1 VAVLVALLPVSA
13 FLLVLVLSD
22 SFKLVSRGM
31 LIRALIAV
39 RAAAVVAA
47 LINHQLLAAGL
58 RRPHRSAATSR
69 PSSRSVLKAIFV
81 LSTPCVSARSDSWW
95 TRQLSVLPSG
105 TGFALV
111 ENIEYLSVL
120 GAPALWLWVARGFG
134 TAILH
139 ASTTALVAIAA
150 KSWAERAAGG
160 TAVAFCRPC
169 GRHRSALRL
178 QPLAGASTAGGHLLM
193 LVMPSIVLFVFGR
206 SERATREWVGD
217 GLDLDVE
224 LLNLVTSS
232 YFGSTTSGALSERAE
247 ERAFPGPIVADMFCL
262 LQLDLELSIRAK
274 GMLLAREQGLEIPM
288 DDSIRARLDERALSA
303 QIHWSYGLAGA
314 APAAS
319 HQRSRRLAAV
329 SAQTTIG
336 PMARSLTAAD
346 HETYPDALG
355 RDIGNSL
362 RSKLS
367 LHKPQHLERIRR
379 CGGRQ
384 TSAGGRRLKTR

>member
-1 VAVLVALLPVSA
+1 MTVAVLVALLPVSA

-31 LIRALIAV
+31 LIRALLPV
-39 RAAAVVAA
+39 RAAAVSA

-58 RRPHRSAATSR
+58 ASHTDQPLHRARRRGVSQGDLRAVRRAQRKVGFLVDAAI
-69 PSSRSVLKAIFV
+69 VGFAV
-81 LSTPCVSARSDSWW
+81 
-95 TRQLSVLPSG
+95 G

-111 ENIEYLSVL
+111 ENIEYLRFL

-139 ASTTALVAIAA
+139 ASTTALVAITA

-160 TAVAFCRPC
+160 TPVAILP
-169 GRHRSALRL
+169 GLLAAIVLHSAYNHLL
-178 QPLAGASTAGGHLLM
+178 VHPLLAATLLM

-232 YFGSTTSGALSERAE
+232 YFGSTRLGRYLNELRA
-247 ERAFPGPIVADMFCL
+247 RFPGPIVADMFCL

-288 DDSIRARLDERALSA
+288 DDSIRARLDERAYLHKSIGPTGCSRCA
-303 QIHWSYGLAGA
+303 AAG
-314 APAAS
+314 
-319 HQRSRRLAAV
+319 HQRSRRLAPV
-329 SAQTTIG
+329 SPETAIG
-336 PMARSLTAAD
+336 EWPRSAAAD
-346 HETYPDALG
+346 HQTYPDALR
-355 RDIGNSL
+355 RDIRDSFGSE
-362 RSKLS
+362 LS
-367 LHKPQHLERIRR
+367 LHKPQHLERSDDAVADEHRHADA
-379 CGGRQ
+379 
-384 TSAGGRRLKTR
+384 T